1 MRQKAGYETGRV
13 SMPPWRYPVS
23 TGGLLVLG
31 MCFWNFVFW
40 CCVEIQKQISD
51 GIDSRVLVGLWAEG
65 GVFCNLWV
73 HPATIL
79 LRERPFPA
87 KWSKCKICA
96 YASLFFSLLAMAKLP
111 HHALLTPIFFHF
123 HIKKQFPEVPMC
135 SRDRVCYFGEVENK
149 KMVLSRNG
157 YL

>member
-1 MRQKAGYETGRV
+1 MPFLDPTGSPSYKNHEEHAADDVETGRV

-65 GVFCNLWV
+65 GVFCNDLFSRSGVLFWV
-73 HPATIL
+73 
-79 LRERPFPA
+79 
-87 KWSKCKICA
+87 C
-96 YASLFFSLLAMAKLP
+96 
-111 HHALLTPIFFHF
+111 
-123 HIKKQFPEVPMC
+123 
-135 SRDRVCYFGEVENK
+135 
-149 KMVLSRNG
+149 
-157 YL
+157 